1 MLDSCVFGCC
11 SLSFTVRKAA
21 FCLVEYDFLR
31 VRRLLLA
38 VLTAPIDAKVALVC
52 WIYPSFSW

>member
-21 FCLVEYDFLR
+21 FCLVEYGFLR
-31 VRRLLLA
+31 VRRLPLA

-52 WIYPSFSW
+52 WI